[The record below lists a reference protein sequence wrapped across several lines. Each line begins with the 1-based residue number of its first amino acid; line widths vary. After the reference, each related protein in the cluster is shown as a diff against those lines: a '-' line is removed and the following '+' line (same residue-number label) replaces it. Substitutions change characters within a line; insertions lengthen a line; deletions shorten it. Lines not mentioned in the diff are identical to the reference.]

1 MFVLTMSGI
10 KNILPAWRNAEMPD
24 GDRFERALYGKGW
37 RKAYRL
43 ACANQSFDLIG
54 DAIIT
59 AVAAALRGPLACNSL
74 IKIRDAV
81 FQALREKARTGLLN
95 FSDRPLSD
103 PFRMLSD
110 LLDDIAAE
118 DSNSAAA
125 RLAGKKAREVYL
137 GLQQEC
143 RSVTLEQVEES
154 LAEAFGW
161 GVVRH
166 QCLAKAR
173 EGIMRKADRTFDEQM
188 EWEDGLSAHLA
199 ERLKKTVNQMFR
211 ADGKVAVRA
220 PRRTTPQ
227 RKMTIEELHQGIAV
241 LEV

>member
-1 MFVLTMSGI
+1 
-10 KNILPAWRNAEMPD
+10 MPD

-37 RKAYRL
+37 RRAYRL
-43 ACANQSFDLIG
+43 ACADQPFTLIG

-81 FQALREKARTGLLN
+81 LQALQEKARAGLLN
-95 FSDRPLSD
+95 FGARPLAD

-118 DSNSAAA
+118 DANSAAA
-125 RLAGKKAREVYL
+125 RLAVKKAKEVYL
-137 GLQQEC
+137 SLQREC
-143 RSVTLEQVEES
+143 HSVTRDRVEDV

-161 GVVRH
+161 GVVRN
-166 QCLAKAR
+166 QCLAKGR
-173 EGIMRKADRTFDEQM
+173 EGIMKKSGRTFDEQM
-188 EWEDGLSAHLA
+188 VWEDGLSAHLA
-199 ERLKKTVNQMFR
+199 ERLKKTVNQMFCS
-211 ADGKVAVRA
+211 DGKVAVRA
-220 PRRTTPQ
+220 PRRVTPQ